1 MLMNRVLFG
10 NVKAWLYNKLGDMN
24 SREWAAAIPF
34 VIFNTLLGIF
44 PNAFVLVATSAA
56 VLSAQTNTEAL
67 KLEGVSES
75 EQHLINLV
83 TQGKL
88 TL

>member
-10 NVKAWLYNKLGDMN
+10 NVKSWLYNKLGDMTG
-24 SREWAAAIPF
+24 REFAAAVPF
-34 VIFNTLLGIF
+34 VVLNTLLGVF
-44 PNAFVLVATSAA
+44 PNAFILVATSAA

-67 KLEGVSES
+67 KLEGANEA
-75 EQHLINLV
+75 EQELINLV
-83 TQGKL
+83 TEGKL

>member
-1 MLMNRVLFG
+1 M
-10 NVKAWLYNKLGDMN
+10 
-24 SREWAAAIPF
+24 
-34 VIFNTLLGIF
+34 LLGIF
-44 PNAFVLVATSAA
+44 PNAFILVATSAA